1 VKYTDRELGLDRR
14 ISRRDLLH
22 GFGALAASTFISA
35 RGVADEAFPLAHTGQ
50 ASPVYPP
57 ARTGWRGNHV
67 GSFEAAHELAHRGRH
82 DWGAVREPE
91 ADVYDLVIV
100 GGGISGLAAA
110 HFHRKRQPY
119 ARILILDNHDDFG
132 GHAKRNEF
140 QVGGRTLIGYGGS
153 QTLSKPSGYSDVVK
167 GLLRDLRVDE
177 MRFDS
182 AFHHEFFKKNE
193 LRSGIYFNRETWGVD
208 RLIPYGL
215 GIIDDYVPLAPSDV
229 TTKQAVS
236 QMPISAPAQREF
248 LRLLDTDQDQMPE
261 IPVDSKVEHLET
273 ISYRDFLYKHLKIR
287 ESEVFQVL
295 QDLRG
300 DAGVGIEAASA
311 WSCLDTGSLPGWKA
325 AGLPAPE
332 PYERYIHHFPDGNAS
347 IARPLVRE
355 MIPAAAP
362 GNSMDDVVTARFD

>member
-1 VKYTDRELGLDRR
+1 VKPTDRELGLDRR

-22 GFGALAASTFISA
+22 GFGALAASTLIPG
-35 RGVADEAFPLAHTGQ
+35 RVVAGESPPFAHAGGT
-50 ASPVYPP
+50 SSVYPP

-67 GSFEAAHELAHRGRH
+67 GSFEAAHELAHRGRR

-91 ADVYDLVIV
+91 ADVYDLIVV

-110 HFHRKRQPY
+110 HFHRKRQRN

-153 QTLSKPSGYSDVVK
+153 QTLSEPSGYSDVVK
-167 GLLRDLRVDE
+167 GLLKDLHVDKK
-177 MRFDS
+177 RFDT
-182 AFHHEFFKKNE
+182 AFHHDFFKKNE
-193 LRSGIYFNRETWGVD
+193 LRSGIYFNRESWGVD

-229 TTKQAVS
+229 TAAQAVS
-236 QMPISAPAQREF
+236 QMPIPVSAQQEF
-248 LRLLDTDQDQMPE
+248 LRLLVADQDQMSE
-261 IPVDSKVEHLET
+261 IPVDAKVGYLAS

-287 ESEVFQVL
+287 ESEVFKLL

-300 DAGVGIEAASA
+300 DAG
-311 WSCLDTGSLPGWKA
+311 GSWCG
-325 AGLPAPE
+325 
-332 PYERYIHHFPDGNAS
+332 R
-347 IARPLVRE
+347 
-355 MIPAAAP
+355 
-362 GNSMDDVVTARFD
+362 